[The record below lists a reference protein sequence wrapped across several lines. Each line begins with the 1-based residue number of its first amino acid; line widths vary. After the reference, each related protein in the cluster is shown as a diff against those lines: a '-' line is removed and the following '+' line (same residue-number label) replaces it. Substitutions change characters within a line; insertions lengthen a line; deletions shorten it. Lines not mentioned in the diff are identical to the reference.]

1 MERLI
6 AETRDLIAK
15 GVHNLNFVT
24 PEHWWPHI
32 QRLCEAIRKDYPDLP
47 AFEDFDDL
55 LAAIRGAY

>member
-32 QRLCEAIRKDYPDLP
+32 QRLCEAIRKD
-47 AFEDFDDL
+47 
-55 LAAIRGAY
+55 